1 MHYDR
6 CSPDGTLNFV
16 TKELIVGGL
25 YHPAAFSALEIQS
38 ERYKIR
44 KITPPNPSA
53 NCSTVDDEEAG
64 DDSDEEAPELVIVS
78 SKFITQGLTIKLS
91 LQDSHETSVQS
102 TVKRQ
107 LAKLDQQRA

>member
-6 CSPDGTLNFV
+6 CCPDGTLNLV
-16 TKELIVGGL
+16 TKELVVGGL

-53 NCSTVDDEEAG
+53 NCSTVEDEEAG
-64 DDSDEEAPELVIVS
+64 DDSDEEAPELVM
-78 SKFITQGLTIKLS
+78 S
-91 LQDSHETSVQS
+91 LFKIHHSVANNKIIFTGFS
-102 TVKRQ
+102 
-107 LAKLDQQRA
+107 